1 MWFRF
6 ILTVLIATT
15 YADGKQ
21 VTSTSESGVCF
32 YGKTAERVLSILATD
47 KYRSLLPS
55 GGRVRDCSDLDPKH
69 FKSGVYT
76 IKPAGGTG
84 LKAYCDME
92 TDGGG
97 WTVFQRRLDGKVDFY
112 RGWKDYVKGFGH
124 LNTEF
129 WLGNDKLYKLT
140 SRGQY
145 ELRVNLEDFNG
156 DKAYAKYSNFFI
168 GDKSTNYKLTV
179 KGYSGTAGDCLK
191 THNNYAFT
199 TKDKDNDNHSYE
211 NCAKI
216 YKGAWWYY
224 ACYASNLNGLYV
236 GNKKDDRGI
245 NWQLWKG
252 SQSMKTTSM
261 MIRRNR
267 L

>member
-1 MWFRF
+1 MFVQSVLF
-6 ILTVLIATT
+6 QHTLQDDNVVGFVLLVLIANK
-15 YADGKQ
+15 YANGNQ
-21 VTSTSESGVCF
+21 LTSTSDSG
-32 YGKTAERVLSILATD
+32 R
-47 KYRSLLPS
+47 
-55 GGRVRDCSDLDPKH
+55 RVRDCSDLDPKH

-97 WTVFQRRLDGKVDFY
+97 WT
-112 RGWKDYVKGFGH
+112 
-124 LNTEF
+124 
-129 WLGNDKLYKLT
+129 
-140 SRGQY
+140 
-145 ELRVNLEDFNG
+145 
-156 DKAYAKYSNFFI
+156 
-168 GDKSTNYKLTV
+168 
-179 KGYSGTAGDCLK
+179 
-191 THNNYAFT
+191 THNNQAFT
-199 TKDKDNDNHSYE
+199 TKDKDNDIHSYE

>member
-1 MWFRF
+1 MSISSYLAPLQGLCLNKR
-6 ILTVLIATT
+6 
-15 YADGKQ
+15 
-21 VTSTSESGVCF
+21 VCF

-47 KYRSLLPS
+47 KYRFLLPS

-97 WTVFQRRLDGKVDFY
+97 WTVFQRRLD
-112 RGWKDYVKGFGH
+112 
-124 LNTEF
+124 
-129 WLGNDKLYKLT
+129 GNDKLYKLT

-191 THNNYAFT
+191 THNDHAFS
-199 TKDKDNDNHSYE
+199 TKDKDNDNHSFE
-211 NCAKI
+211 NCAKM

-224 ACYASNLNGLYV
+224 TCHVSNLNGLYV